1 MAKRPKKDF
10 KIRSGFQTGVGSS
23 SWLQQF
29 SCTLIC
35 DCSRRLAW
43 HHLNQSCRNEN
54 KLWEEGGVCLF
65 LSSYWLLLTF
75 SFLET
80 EYFDWSQHLVEMLSC
95 QIASFIH
102 WWYMIYPLIYQLII
116 NDNKWYKF
124 DSWIE
129 NRKLIIV
136 SIRRQELL
144 LTCLM

>member
-10 KIRSGFQTGVGSS
+10 KIRSRFQTGVGSS

-29 SCTLIC
+29 NCTLIC

-80 EYFDWSQHLVEMLSC
+80 EYFDCSQHLVKMLSC
-95 QIASFIH
+95 QIASFINDTWYIH
-102 WWYMIYPLIYQLII
+102 WYINWLLMII
-116 NDNKWYKF
+116 NDTNLILGLK
-124 DSWIE
+124 
-129 NRKLIIV
+129 NCKLIIV
-136 SIRRQELL
+136 SIRRQELV